1 MKIGLVSPYDYAF
14 PGGVIN
20 HIAYLAHYLIQS
32 GQSVK
37 IIAPCTKKGT
47 HYFEEEVIPVGRP
60 LPIPYA
66 GAIARVPISP
76 WLPSQVN
83 DILTQENFDIL
94 HIHEPFAPMVPL
106 SALLESDTINI
117 GTFHACHAKPRTY
130 WLGKPI
136 FKRWLT
142 RLHGKIAVSKPA
154 LDYVS
159 RHLPGE
165 YCIIPNGIDTEYFCV
180 NGARREE
187 FDDGKINILFVG
199 RLERRKGL
207 AFLLN
212 ACATIKSKFPNF
224 RLIVVGPGTV
234 LRLRYEKLVEDMSL
248 TKHVVFAGYVTGTE
262 LPSYYRSADIFC
274 APATGGESFGI
285 VLLEAM
291 ACGKPVVATNIEG
304 YASVLADGEEGLLVR
319 PKNDESLAEALLKL
333 LNNKSLRLQ
342 MGKKGLIKAEKYS
355 WQNIT
360 QQVVNYYNILLAPRH
375 SQQILQ

>member
-1 MKIGLVSPYDYAF
+1 
-14 PGGVIN
+14 
-20 HIAYLAHYLIQS
+20 
-32 GQSVK
+32 
-37 IIAPCTKKGT
+37 
-47 HYFEEEVIPVGRP
+47 
-60 LPIPYA
+60 
-66 GAIARVPISP
+66 
-76 WLPSQVN
+76 
-83 DILTQENFDIL
+83 
-94 HIHEPFAPMVPL
+94 MVPV
-106 SALLESDTINI
+106 SALLKSDTVNI

-136 FKRWLT
+136 FRRWIT
-142 RLHGKIAVSKPA
+142 RLDGKIAVSKPA
-154 LDYVS
+154 LEYVS

-165 YCIIPNGIDTEYFCV
+165 YCIIPNGIDTEHFCE
-180 NGARREE
+180 NGHKREE

-212 ACATIKSKFPNF
+212 ACATIKGKFPNF

-234 LRLRYEKLVEDMSL
+234 LRLRYKQLVEDMSL
-248 TKHVVFAGYVTGTE
+248 TKHVVFTGYVPSAE

-304 YASVLADGEEGLLVR
+304 YASVLADGEEGLLVK
-319 PKNDESLAEALLKL
+319 PKNDEYLAEALLKL

-342 MGKKGLIKAEKYS
+342 MGEKGLIKAEKYS

-360 QQVVNYYNILLAPRH
+360 QQVMNYYNILLAPKR
-375 SQQILQ
+375 S

>member
-14 PGGVIN
+14 PGGVVN

-66 GAIARVPISP
+66 GAVARVPISP
-76 WLPSQVN
+76 WLPSQISN
-83 DILTQENFDIL
+83 ILTQEKFDIL
-94 HIHEPFAPMVPL
+94 HIHEPFAPMIPL
-106 SALLESDTINI
+106 ISLLKSDTVNI

-136 FKRWLT
+136 FQRWLT
-142 RLHGKIAVSKPA
+142 RLDGKIAVSKPA
-154 LDYVS
+154 LEYVS
-159 RHLPGE
+159 RHLPGD
-165 YCIIPNGIDTEYFCV
+165 YCIIPNGIDTEHFGL
-180 NGARREE
+180 NGSKRQE

-212 ACATIKSKFPNF
+212 ACATIKHTFQNF

-234 LRLRYEKLVEDMSL
+234 LRLRYKKLVEDMSL
-248 TKHVVFAGYVTGTE
+248 TDYVTFTGYVSSDE

-291 ACGKPVVATNIEG
+291 ACGKPVVATNIVG
-304 YASVLADGEEGLLVR
+304 YASVLANGEEGLLVR
-319 PKNDESLAEALLKL
+319 PKNDDSLAEALLKL
-333 LNNKSLRLQ
+333 LKDKLLRLQ
-342 MGKKGLIKAEKYS
+342 MGEKGLIKAEKYS
-355 WQNIT
+355 WKNIT
-360 QQVVNYYNILLAPRH
+360 QQVMNYYNILLAPKH
-375 SQQILQ
+375 IK